1 MTALPAE
8 GEMECGILHEY
19 LFWCGLVWFGLVCFA
34 LLCFGLPWSGSVRFD
49 LVWFFCGSHSPPI
62 LVDPPLYL
70 PILEIVSGLYIY
82 EKEK

>member
-1 MTALPAE
+1 M
-8 GEMECGILHEY
+8 
-19 LFWCGLVWFGLVCFA
+19 GLVRFDLVQFDLLWSGLVCFA